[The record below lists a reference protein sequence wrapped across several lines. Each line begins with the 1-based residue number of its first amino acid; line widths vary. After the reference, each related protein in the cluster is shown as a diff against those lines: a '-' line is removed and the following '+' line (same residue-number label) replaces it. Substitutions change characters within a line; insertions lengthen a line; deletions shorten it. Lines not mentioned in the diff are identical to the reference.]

1 MKPNRA
7 AAPLLWLS
15 TLTMGLM
22 AGLFYAFAVMVM
34 PALAKTGD
42 HEFIAAMQSIN
53 RGVQNGGFAFGFYG
67 AFLFTGA
74 AARGGWAVEVAV
86 RRSWEHAAACVV
98 VPAAAVS
105 AGSGEVLA
113 ERLGVTLII
122 ADDDPLKVAVR
133 VASAVAG
140 PEAARTQLVARCA
153 GRLSEVRPSARHVLG
168 VLNAE
173 LPSTSVAFVDGT
185 GTHLAGRQG

>member
-74 AARGGWAVEVAV
+74 AAIVHHRMGAKATARWIVVALALYVVALAVTFGGNIPLNDKLETVAD
-86 RRSWEHAAACVV
+86 A
-98 VPAAAVS
+98 
-105 AGSGEVLA
+105 
-113 ERLGVTLII
+113 T
-122 ADDDPLKVAVR
+122 
-133 VASAVAG
+133 
-140 PEAARTQLVARCA
+140 AARIAFNEPTWNALNDVRTIACGLGLLALGAALVRH
-153 GRLSEVRPSARHVLG
+153 GRVRSSLG
-168 VLNAE
+168 Q
-173 LPSTSVAFVDGT
+173 SV
-185 GTHLAGRQG
+185 